1 MANEKN
7 TDVKSGSKDGVVTHK
22 LLITTTE
29 GTFSVSLFSNNKTH
43 QNFATAFNEG
53 EKDSALII
61 SLITSAKIVV
71 ADEKTADDG
80 SLARLQAMKEA
91 AKAKLAAAAQ

>member
-1 MANEKN
+1 MANDKN
-7 TDVKSGSKDGVVTHK
+7 VATGSKDGVVTHK

-29 GTFSVSLFSNNKTH
+29 GTFSISLFSNNKIH

-53 EKDSALII
+53 EKDSELIV
-61 SLITSAKIVV
+61 SLITGAKIVA
-71 ADEKTADDG
+71 ADEKPADDG

-91 AKAKLAAAAQ
+91 AKAKLAAAAP